1 MQILFGLVVDT
12 FNAGGMLSR
21 ILLDF
26 HVSELALQKQNQ
38 YSAARD
44 FCITQEENDC
54 YFCLGSH
61 QCCPNIGKHSEFMGC
76 NFHFSLPAQPEQLVH
91 ILSHNK
97 IRCNYGTLLC
107 AVIVTVVC
115 SYYTYI

>member
-44 FCITQEENDC
+44 FCITQEDNDC
-54 YFCLGSH
+54 YYYLGSR
-61 QCCPNIGKHSEFMGC
+61 QCPNIS
-76 NFHFSLPAQPEQLVH
+76 
-91 ILSHNK
+91 
-97 IRCNYGTLLC
+97 TLISWG
-107 AVIVTVVC
+107 V
-115 SYYTYI
+115 